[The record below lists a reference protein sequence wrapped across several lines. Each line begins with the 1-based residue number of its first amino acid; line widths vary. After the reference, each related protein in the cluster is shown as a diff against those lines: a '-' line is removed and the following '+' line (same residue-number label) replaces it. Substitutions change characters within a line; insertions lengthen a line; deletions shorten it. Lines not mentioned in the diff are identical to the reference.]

1 MIHSKL
7 YSNDYFVYILL
18 LLLIFLLLFYKL
30 QFKYNKLIINTCSD
44 ISEEI
49 NNFYYNIIYILYIY
63 RNRKNRIENHS
74 NTNYIYANIYKL
86 YVQIIYKLY
95 VQLYVQ
101 IISSQNVCG
110 TIFAFFSYII
120 YKAQFYDR
128 KVVIIGFRDFLLTS
142 S

>member
-63 RNRKNRIENHS
+63 IEIEKTES
-74 NTNYIYANIYKL
+74 KIIAIQIIYTNIYKL